1 LSIILPVF
9 LSSLSL
15 KQLLFNSVRTR
26 SFSATVLGDADKDP
40 GGVMVRSL
48 QGTKHT
54 IDEKLEQSDIRL
66 LRGGQAMRVDSREL
80 DLESASDDDDDD
92 SDGKERD
99 LDDEEGDEAVEGVP
113 DGSASESDEEMGEA
127 EGLGVPGKGAL
138 ANGVKKATGVNG
150 KVKGGVNGLKRAAP
164 KERKE
169 AVEGGRVRRRA
180 VFDDEGEVGEGIG
193 GASESDDLDSELEGD
208 VAGKRANAK
217 EADEAGATSSDDSEE
232 ESDHEQAGPMDAS
245 SPEEEMGRSESED
258 EEASEEEAEVSKE
271 EAQASEEEAESSG
284 EEGNESEEE
293 REEKRAGQQKQVV
306 PSEKS
311 VKSRKDG
318 DKRGGESVV
327 LPPPPPGG
335 PSALLRSAEVERTG
349 PSEDSDDESEDQ
361 MEGTS
366 GAASQWK
373 EGLFAKMTEN
383 FSKKV
388 NLMELVYGRSKGLEK
403 GAPQEEESSDE
414 DNFFRPKK
422 RGVQKAPERSSDELE
437 DLDADDTARLV
448 SDGAAL
454 EEFEDPE
461 VLEGLRDRFVTGD
474 WEKAEKRRKGELSDE
489 EPDEENEGSDE
500 EVFGDFEDLETGEK
514 VIGAADV
521 VKEGLENEDPE
532 AEGRRLKKLALRAKF
547 DAKYS
552 GVEGD
557 EEEEEGEEGGGGKGP
572 SGRPEK
578 GYMQKARD
586 AAMDDHHVLVK
597 KEMEERRLR
606 NQAELAEL
614 DPETRVRMVAQSLS

>member
-1 LSIILPVF
+1 VEALSFFAPV
-9 LSSLSL
+9 SE
-15 KQLLFNSVRTR
+15 
-26 SFSATVLGDADKDP
+26 DADKDP

-92 SDGKERD
+92 SDGEERD
-99 LDDEEGDEAVEGVP
+99 SDGHSDEAMEGVP

-127 EGLGVPGKGAL
+127 EDVGVPGKGAL
-138 ANGVKKATGVNG
+138 ANGVKKGNGVPGVNG
-150 KVKGGVNGLKRAAP
+150 EAKGGVNGLERAAP
-164 KERKE
+164 KEQKE
-169 AVEGGRVRRRA
+169 AVDGGRVRRRA
-180 VFDDEGEVGEGIG
+180 VFDDEWELGEGIV
-193 GASESDDLDSELEGD
+193 GADDSDDSDSELEGD
-208 VAGKRANAK
+208 VAGKRAEAK
-217 EADEAGATSSDDSEE
+217 DGDEAGATSDDDSEE
-232 ESDHEQAGPMDAS
+232 DSDREQAGPVDAS
-245 SPEEEMGRSESED
+245 SPEEEMGKSESED
-258 EEASEEEAEVSKE
+258 EEASDD
-271 EAQASEEEAESSG
+271 EAQASEEEAGVSKEEAGVSEGETENSG
-284 EEGNESEEE
+284 EEGDESEEE
-293 REEKRAGQQKQVV
+293 SEEKKAGQQKEVV
-306 PSEKS
+306 PSENS
-311 VKSRKDG
+311 VKGRKEG

-335 PSALLRSAEVERTG
+335 PSALLRSAAVERTG

-414 DNFFRPKK
+414 DNFFRPKR
-422 RGVQKAPERSSDELE
+422 RGAQKAPGRSSNELE
-437 DLDADDTARLV
+437 DLDADDTARLL
-448 SDGAAL
+448 SDAAAL

-489 EPDEENEGSDE
+489 EPDKENGGSDE

-514 VIGAADV
+514 VTGAADV
-521 VKEGLENEDPE
+521 VKGGLGEENEDPE
-532 AEGRRLKKLALRAKF
+532 AEARRLKKLALRAKF

-557 EEEEEGEEGGGGKGP
+557 EEEEGEEGGEGKGP

-614 DPETRVRMVAQSLS
+614 DPETRVRLEF

>member
-1 LSIILPVF
+1 
-9 LSSLSL
+9 
-15 KQLLFNSVRTR
+15 
-26 SFSATVLGDADKDP
+26 
-40 GGVMVRSL
+40 MVRSL

-80 DLESASDDDDDD
+80 DLESASDDEDDG
-92 SDGKERD
+92 SDGEERES
-99 LDDEEGDEAVEGVP
+99 DDEEGDEAVEGVL

-127 EGLGVPGKGAL
+127 EDVGVPGKGAL
-138 ANGVKKATGVNG
+138 ANGVKKGTGVNG
-150 KVKGGVNGLKRAAP
+150 MGKEGVNGLKRAAP
-164 KERKE
+164 REQKQ

-180 VFDDEGEVGEGIG
+180 VFDDEGGSGEGAV
-193 GASESDDLDSELEGD
+193 GADDSDDSDSDSEGD
-208 VAGKRANAK
+208 VAGKRAEAK
-217 EADEAGATSSDDSEE
+217 EGDEAGASSSDDSEE

-245 SPEEEMGRSESED
+245 SPEEEMGKSSSEDEESED
-258 EEASEEEAEVSKE
+258 EEVSGD

-284 EEGNESEEE
+284 GEGDESEEE
-293 REEKRAGQQKQVV
+293 REEKKAGQQKQVV

-311 VKSRKDG
+311 VKSRKEG

-335 PSALLRSAEVERTG
+335 PSTLLRSAELERTG
-349 PSEDSDDESEDQ
+349 PSEDSEDESEDR

-414 DNFFRPKK
+414 DNFFRPKR
-422 RGVQKAPERSSDELE
+422 RGVRKAPGKSSDELE

-448 SDGAAL
+448 SDAAAL
-454 EEFEDPE
+454 QEFEDPE

-489 EPDEENEGSDE
+489 EPDEDNGGSDE

-514 VIGAADV
+514 VTGTTDA
-521 VKEGLENEDPE
+521 VKEGLGEENEDPE
-532 AEGRRLKKLALRAKF
+532 AEARRLKKLALRAKF
-547 DAKYS
+547 AAKYS

-557 EEEEEGEEGGGGKGP
+557 EEEEGEKGGGGKGP

-614 DPETRVRMVAQSLS
+614 DPETRVRMVAHSLSCSRTFAAWYSF